1 MNRGSLIRVDRR
13 FRGPPDSANGGYVCG
28 CVASLAE
35 VTLRIRLLSPPPL
48 DTVMH
53 AIARDDGGLDLLHAG
68 TRIATAVHDVMPDD
82 TELDPDDVL
91 AAPPGYEQALHASQQ
106 FVGLR
111 NHPFEGCFVCGP
123 ARARGDGLRIFAGPV
138 DGEPGRRPVFAAPW
152 LPDESL
158 AAQDGRVAAQFMW
171 AALDCPGFA
180 AASVDGRLMLLGEFT
195 AHVDRP
201 VHVDEPCVILAWVLR
216 RDGRK
221 CEVATALLDEDGEC
235 CARARALWVEP
246 RSRGS

>member
-1 MNRGSLIRVDRR
+1 VTQGSLIRVERR
-13 FRGPPDSANGGYVCG
+13 FRGPPESANGGYICG
-28 CVASLAE
+28 CLAALAPGT
-35 VTLRIRLLSPPPL
+35 VRIRLLSPPPL
-48 DTVMH
+48 DVVLH
-53 AIARDDGGLDLLHAG
+53 AQARNDGGLDLLHG
-68 TRIATAVHDVMPDD
+68 GQRIATAQQDALPTVAQF
-82 TELDPDDVL
+82 DPERVL
-91 AAPPGYEQALHASQQ
+91 AAPPGYEQALQASQQ
-106 FVGLR
+106 FIGLQS
-111 NHPFEGCFVCGP
+111 HPFEGCFVCGP

-138 DGEPGRRPVFAAPW
+138 PTLLDRPQLYAAPW
-152 LPDESL
+152 MPDESV
-158 AAQDGRVAAQFMW
+158 ATPDGRVAAEFMW

-180 AASVDGRLMLLGEFT
+180 AASPQGRLMLLGEFT

-246 RSRGS
+246 RRRDG

>member
-1 MNRGSLIRVDRR
+1 MTQGSLIRVARR
-13 FRGPPDSANGGYVCG
+13 FRGPPQSANGGYICG
-28 CVASLAE
+28 CIARLANE
-35 VTLRIRLLSPPPL
+35 TVRVRLLSPPPL
-48 DTVMH
+48 EMV
-53 AIARDDGGLDLLHAG
+53 LHAMALDAG
-68 TRIATAVHDVMPDD
+68 GFDVLHDGQLVATARRDALPD
-82 TELDPDDVL
+82 EAAFDPQHFL
-91 AAPPGYEQALHASQQ
+91 LAPPDYEQALHASQH
-106 FVGLR
+106 FIGLH
-111 NHPFEGCFVCGP
+111 NHPFVECFVCGP

-138 DGEPGRRPVFAAPW
+138 ADAGGYARLHAAPW

-158 AAQDGRVAAQFMW
+158 AGPDGRVAPEFMW

-180 AASVDGRLMLLGEFT
+180 AASTDGRLMLLGDFT

-216 RDGRK
+216 REGRK

-246 RSRGS
+246 RAPVS